1 MQIRAPFLII
11 AGASLAVMVFGGYQM
26 AARVGAFN
34 RNADREL
41 YVYANVIDRAFNY
54 ADRRVQLV
62 DTVKESLPRAT
73 PQGSENSGE
82 QDGSGAPAGSDEEE
96 SPVPFAAQRV
106 VVTYGEDALELVP
119 TMEPDPAELPGLT
132 RHMNWMRVVRFAPRS
147 GLSIEELEQAIQ
159 DREVTDRLAIVVFEP
174 PRGADPR
181 TYGEVWKRDA
191 WFSFHE
197 FLPEGGFRS
206 QRLKFPESKRSFERR
221 KQRALRDGEPAPQR
235 PEYELQP
242 RSWQYGAAQMVR
254 SGRDQPTML
263 PGSMTPDL
271 AFSSDAISSM
281 GWTLPVTSAATLAFA
296 VSLALAFAPRRVR
309 EDADE

>member
-1 MQIRAPFLII
+1 MQIRTPFLIT
-11 AGASLAVMVFGGYQM
+11 AGVSLAVMVVSGYQM
-26 AARVGAFN
+26 AARVSRFN
-34 RNADREL
+34 EQADREL
-41 YVYANVIDRAFNY
+41 YVYASVIDRAFTY
-54 ADRRVQLV
+54 AERRVQFV
-62 DTVKESLPRAT
+62 DTIKESLQST
-73 PQGSENSGE
+73 TQGPE
-82 QDGSGAPAGSDEEE
+82 GSGAEE
-96 SPVPFAAQRV
+96 SPVPFGAHGV
-106 VVTYGEDALELVP
+106 VVTYGDDALELVP

-147 GLSIEELEQAIQ
+147 GLSIEELEQAIK

-221 KQRALRDGEPAPQR
+221 AQRALRDGEPAPQR

-242 RSWQYGAAQMVR
+242 RSWEYGAAQMVR

-271 AFSSDAISSM
+271 AFSSDAIGSM
-281 GWTLPVTSAATLAFA
+281 GWTLPVTSVATLSFA
-296 VSLALAFAPRRVR
+296 VSLALAFAPRRS
-309 EDADE
+309 